1 MVATAPDGRFLQVN
15 PAYCRFLGYTEQELL
30 RLTGPDVTHPD
41 DREATR
47 ARLAEAR
54 EGSRQ
59 VVDLEKRYVRKNG
72 TTVWAH
78 VSAAWIR
85 ASSGKDLYSV
95 AIVQDITTRK
105 RAEEAERKSSNL
117 LHSVLEGTTDAV
129 FVKDRQ
135 GRYLLINPV
144 GARWLGR
151 TPQEIVGKDDSELL
165 LEHEAQRIQAADQKV
180 LTTDQ
185 PDVFEGPVTLCG
197 KPWTL
202 LTAKSAYHDD
212 QGNILGLI
220 GVARDIADRKRAE
233 EKTRRLEADLV
244 HVARTST
251 MGEMAAT
258 LAHELN
264 QPLAAIANYTEGC
277 QNLLRSGEVDA
288 TELGDALRHVGQLTE
303 RAGKII
309 QRIRRL
315 VHKGEPHRSTV
326 DVNDLV
332 REIAGLVELEARQY
346 DARVSLALAET
357 LPVVLADQIQI
368 QQVILNLARNGL
380 EAMEETGPAQRCLI
394 IGTTLADPSNVEV
407 MVRDLG
413 HGLPAGDVGELFE
426 PFFTTKPRGL
436 GMGLAISRTII
447 ESHQGRLWAEP
458 GSQRSGGATIRFSL
472 PVATAERDH
481 GG

>member
-1 MVATAPDGRFLQVN
+1 LVGQTAVGEDLVQDSEARFRSLFEQAAAGMVATAPDGRFLQVN

-30 RLTGPDVTHPD
+30 RMTGPDVTHPD

-54 EGSRQ
+54 DGSRQ
-59 VVDLEKRYVRKNG
+59 VVDLEKRYLRKDG
-72 TTVWAH
+72 TTVWGH
-78 VSAAWIR
+78 VSASWIR
-85 ASSGKDLYSV
+85 ASSGKEFYSV

-105 RAEEAERKSSNL
+105 RA
-117 LHSVLEGTTDAV
+117 
-129 FVKDRQ
+129 
-135 GRYLLINPV
+135 
-144 GARWLGR
+144 
-151 TPQEIVGKDDSELL
+151 QEK
-165 LEHEAQRIQAADQKV
+165 A
-180 LTTDQ
+180 
-185 PDVFEGPVTLCG
+185 
-197 KPWTL
+197 
-202 LTAKSAYHDD
+202 
-212 QGNILGLI
+212 
-220 GVARDIADRKRAE
+220 
-233 EKTRRLEADLV
+233 RRLEGDLV

-277 QNLLRSGEVDA
+277 QNLLRSGKADA
-288 TELGDALRHVGQLTE
+288 AELGDALGQVGQLTE

-315 VHKGEPHRSTV
+315 VHKGEPHRSSV

-332 REIAGLVELEARQY
+332 REIAGLVELEARRHNT
-346 DARVSLALAET
+346 RVSLALAET
-357 LPVVLADQIQI
+357 LPIVLADQIQI

-380 EAMEETGPAQRCLI
+380 EAMEETALAQRCLI
-394 IGTTLADPSNVEV
+394 IGTAVADSSDVEV
-407 MVRDLG
+407 MVRDAG
-413 HGLPAGDVGELFE
+413 HGLPDGDPGELFE

-447 ESHQGRLWAEP
+447 ESHQGRLWAEH
-458 GSQRSGGATIRFSL
+458 GSQGPGGAMIRFSL
-472 PVATAERDH
+472 PVATTEPDH